1 MKGENAIYKVSIWN
15 ESAKNWDFYAQVLIS
30 GPQEATT
37 PEAAGR
43 LAAEKNIVIYS
54 GTWRVEE
61 IGWDWA
67 YEGNSMIE
75 REVTSLSSLT
85 DRTFTFTATKTTDL
99 KESQY
104 SESVVVNDFGS
115 GEVVT
120 K

>member
-1 MKGENAIYKVSIWN
+1 MAIFNFIRFLSRNTDNSFELW
-15 ESAKNWDFYAQVLIS
+15 
-30 GPQEATT
+30 
-37 PEAAGR
+37 
-43 LAAEKNIVIYS
+43 KNIVIYS

-61 IGWDWA
+61 ICWDWA

-75 REVTSLSSLT
+75 RDVTSLSSLT

-104 SESVVVNDFGS
+104 SESVVINDFSS